1 VDDLVDRLAIRRG
14 QHAIT
19 NNDDRTETMTGTA
32 VVFSGLDWAVVAA
45 YFVVNTAICV
55 WCALQKEKNT
65 EDYFLASRSAGWI
78 LIGSSI
84 FASNI
89 GAEHLIGLAGSGAD
103 SGMAFAHWELHS
115 YLVLVLGWVFAP
127 FYLRAKI
134 FTTPEFLEKRYTP
147 ATRTVLSGIFLV
159 SYILTKASVTI
170 FAGAFAIQTILGYQH
185 VNVPLLGETDFFW
198 FAATSLVV
206 VTGIFV
212 ILGGMKSVLWTEA
225 MHVPV
230 LLAGSTVLLIVGL
243 GQIGGMDAL
252 RAANPETIHLWRP
265 LSTTAE
271 TQGFPGF
278 LFDPSATP
286 WLGVL
291 LCSPIIGLWYWCTD
305 QYIVQR
311 VLTGKSLRESRRGTI
326 FAAYLKLAPLFIFLL
341 PGMIA
346 VALYKQ
352 GAPGFET
359 IGDNPQGAFP
369 VLVSSLLPVGLR
381 GLVLAGMLSALMSA
395 LASLFNSTATLFT
408 VDFYKRLRPQS
419 SEKQLVFVGR
429 IATGAVIVLGML
441 WIPFLQDLGKGQLYT
456 YLQLVQSLL
465 APSIAAVFML
475 GIFAHG
481 VTPKSGLVGIIT
493 GFVIGMARLIFQA
506 LHEVKHVEWP
516 SFIQTLVDINWLYFS
531 FLLFVFTCAVIFIVS
546 MFTPKAPEAQI
557 AGLTYSSVTKEM
569 TAEDRESFGFWE
581 IFHTVVIVGI
591 ILGIY
596 IYFW

>member
-1 VDDLVDRLAIRRG
+1 
-14 QHAIT
+14 
-19 NNDDRTETMTGTA
+19 MTGTA
-32 VVFSGLDWAVVAA
+32 VSFSALDWTVVAL
-45 YFVVNTAICV
+45 YFVVNTAICI
-55 WCALQKEKNT
+55 WCALQKEKDT
-65 EDYFLASRSAGWI
+65 TDYFLASRSAGWF

-127 FYLRAKI
+127 FYLRARI

-147 ATRTVLSGIFLV
+147 GTRTFLSFVFLV

-170 FAGAFAIQTILGYQH
+170 FAGAFAIQTILGYDRID
-185 VNVPLLGETDFFW
+185 VPLLGDTDFFW
-198 FAATSLVV
+198 FAAFSLVI
-206 VTGIFV
+206 VTGLFV
-212 ILGGMKSVLWTEA
+212 VLGGMKSVLWTEA

-230 LLAGSTVLLIVGL
+230 LLTGSTVLLVVGL
-243 GQIGGMDAL
+243 YQIGGLDAL

-265 LSTTAE
+265 LSTTPA

-291 LCSPIIGLWYWCTD
+291 LTSPIIGLWYWCTD

-311 VLTGKSLRESRRGTI
+311 VLTARNLKEARRGTM
-326 FAAYLKLAPLFIFLL
+326 FAGYLKLTPVFIFLL

-346 VALYKQ
+346 VALFKQ
-352 GAPGFET
+352 GTPGFES
-359 IGDNPQGAFP
+359 IGTNPQGAFP
-369 VLVSSLLPVGLR
+369 VLVSNLLPVGLR

-408 VDFYKRLRPQS
+408 VDFYKRLRPES
-419 SEKQLVFVGR
+419 SEKHLVQVGR
-429 IATGAVIVLGML
+429 VATAAVILLGML
-441 WIPFLQDLGKGQLYT
+441 WIPFLQELGRGQLYT

-475 GIFAHG
+475 GIFSNG
-481 VTPKSGLVGIIT
+481 VSPKSGLVGIAT
-493 GFVIGMARLIFQA
+493 GFVIGMLRLIFQA
-506 LHEVKHVEWP
+506 MHEMNGVQWP
-516 SFIQTLVDINWLYFS
+516 GLVQDLVDINWLYFS
-531 FLLFVFTCAVIFIVS
+531 FFLFVFTCIVIFVVS
-546 MFTPKAPEAQI
+546 AMTPKAPPEQI
-557 AGLTYSSVTKEM
+557 AGLTYSTVSREQL
-569 TAEDRESFGFWE
+569 AEEREGYGFWE

-591 ILGIY
+591 IATIY

>member
-1 VDDLVDRLAIRRG
+1 
-14 QHAIT
+14 
-19 NNDDRTETMTGTA
+19 MTGTA
-32 VVFSGLDWAVVAA
+32 VTFSSLDWTIVAL
-45 YFVVNTAICV
+45 YFVANTAICV
-55 WCALQKEKNT
+55 WCALMKERDT
-65 EDYFLASRSAGWI
+65 TDYFLASRGAGWF

-127 FYLRAKI
+127 FYLRANI
-134 FTTPEFLEKRYTP
+134 FTTPEFLERRYTP
-147 ATRTVLSGIFLV
+147 ATRTVLSLIFFV

-170 FAGAFAIQTILGYQH
+170 FAGAFAIQTILGYQSVH
-185 VNVPLLGETDFFW
+185 LPVLGEVDFFW
-198 FAATSLVV
+198 FAAFGLVT

-230 LLAGSTVLLIVGL
+230 LLTGSIVLLVVGMS
-243 GQIGGMDAL
+243 QIGGLDAL

-265 LSTTAE
+265 LSTTPA

-278 LFDPSATP
+278 LFDPSSTP

-291 LCSPIIGLWYWCTD
+291 LTSPIIGLWYWCTD

-311 VLTGKSLRESRRGTI
+311 VLTAKDLREARRGTM
-326 FAAYLKLAPLFIFLL
+326 FAGYLKLAPVFIFLL

-346 VALYKQ
+346 VALFKQ
-352 GAPGFET
+352 RVPGFES
-359 IGDNPQGAFP
+359 IGSNPQGAFP
-369 VLVSSLLPVGLR
+369 VLVSNLLPVGLR

-419 SEKQLVFVGR
+419 SERHLVLVGR
-429 IATGAVIVLGML
+429 LATAVVILRGMA

-475 GIFAHG
+475 GIFSRG
-481 VTPKSGLVGIIT
+481 VTPHSGLIGIVT
-493 GFVIGMARLIFQA
+493 GFIVGMLRLVLQA
-506 LHEVKHVEWP
+506 THEMYHIEWP
-516 SFIQTLVDINWLYFS
+516 GLVQAFVDINWLYFS
-531 FLLFVFTCAVIFIVS
+531 FLLFAFTCVLIFAVSAVTS
-546 MFTPKAPEAQI
+546 KAPPEQL
-557 AGLTYSSVTKEM
+557 AGLTYGSVTQEQNAA
-569 TAEDRESFGFWE
+569 TRASFGFWE
-581 IFHTVVIVGI
+581 IFHTGVILAI
-591 ILGIY
+591 IAGIY

>member
-1 VDDLVDRLAIRRG
+1 
-14 QHAIT
+14 
-19 NNDDRTETMTGTA
+19 MTGTA
-32 VVFSGLDWAVVAA
+32 VTFSALDWTIVAL
-45 YFVVNTAICV
+45 YFLANTAICV
-55 WCALQKEKNT
+55 WCALMKERDT
-65 EDYFLASRSAGWI
+65 TDYFLASRSAGWF

-127 FYLRAKI
+127 FYLRANV
-134 FTTPEFLEKRYTP
+134 FTTPEFLERRYTP
-147 ATRTVLSGIFLV
+147 ATRTVLSLIFFV

-170 FAGAFAIQTILGYQH
+170 FAGAFAIQTILGYQSVH
-185 VNVPLLGETDFFW
+185 LPVLGEVDFFW
-198 FAATSLVV
+198 FAAFSLVT

-230 LLAGSTVLLIVGL
+230 LLTGSIVLLIVGL
-243 GQIGGMDAL
+243 TQIGGLDAL

-265 LSTTAE
+265 LSTTPA
-271 TQGFPGF
+271 TQGVPGF
-278 LFDPSATP
+278 LFDPSSTP

-291 LCSPIIGLWYWCTD
+291 LTSPIIGLWYWCTD

-311 VLTGKSLRESRRGTI
+311 VLTARDLREARRGTM
-326 FAAYLKLAPLFIFLL
+326 FAGYLKLAPVFIFLL

-346 VALYKQ
+346 VALFKQ
-352 GAPGFET
+352 GAPGFES
-359 IGDNPQGAFP
+359 IGSNPQGAFP
-369 VLVSSLLPVGLR
+369 VLVSNLLPVGLR

-419 SEKQLVFVGR
+419 SEGHLVFVGR
-429 IATGAVIVLGML
+429 LATAVVILLGML

-475 GIFAHG
+475 GIFSRG
-481 VTPKSGLVGIIT
+481 VTPHSGLIGIVT
-493 GFVIGMARLIFQA
+493 GFVVGMLRLILQA
-506 LHEVKHVEWP
+506 THEMYHIEWP
-516 SFIQTLVDINWLYFS
+516 GIVQAFVDINWLYFS
-531 FLLFVFTCAVIFIVS
+531 FFLFVFTCVLIFAVSAV
-546 MFTPKAPEAQI
+546 TKKASPEQL
-557 AGLTYSSVTKEM
+557 AGLTYGSVTQEQHAA
-569 TAEDRESFGFWE
+569 TRASFGFWE
-581 IFHTVVIVGI
+581 IFHTGVILAI
-591 ILGIY
+591 IAGIY

>member
-1 VDDLVDRLAIRRG
+1 
-14 QHAIT
+14 
-19 NNDDRTETMTGTA
+19 MTGTA
-32 VVFSGLDWAVVAA
+32 VSFSGLDWAVVAL
-45 YFVVNTAICV
+45 YFVVNTGICI
-55 WCALQKEKNT
+55 WAAMLKEKDT
-65 EDYFLASRSAGWI
+65 TDYFLASRNAGWF

-89 GAEHLIGLAGSGAD
+89 GAEHLIGLAGSGAG

-115 YLVLVLGWVFAP
+115 YLILVLGWIFAP

-134 FTTPEFLEKRYTP
+134 FTTPEFLERRYTP
-147 ATRTVLSGIFLV
+147 STRLFLSVIFLV

-170 FAGAFAIQTILGYQH
+170 FAGAFAIQTILGYQVVH
-185 VNVPLLGETDFFW
+185 LPLLGEVDFFW
-198 FAATSLVV
+198 FAASSLVII
-206 VTGIFV
+206 TGVFV

-230 LLAGSTVLLIVGL
+230 LLVGSAVLLVVGL
-243 GQIGGMDAL
+243 SQIGGLDAM

-265 LSTTAE
+265 LSTSPE

-278 LFDPSATP
+278 LFDESTTP

-291 LCSPIIGLWYWCTD
+291 LASPIIGLWYWCTD

-311 VLTGKSLRESRRGTI
+311 VLTAKNLKEARRGTM
-326 FAAYLKLAPLFIFLL
+326 FAAYLKLAPVFIFLL

-346 VALYKQ
+346 VALWKQ
-352 GAPGFET
+352 GVPGFESMET
-359 IGDNPQGAFP
+359 NPQGAFP
-369 VLVSSLLPVGLR
+369 ILVSNLLPIGLK

-419 SEKQLVFVGR
+419 SERHLVLVGR
-429 IATGAVIVLGML
+429 LATGAVIVLGMA

-465 APSIAAVFML
+465 APSIAAVFMA
-475 GIFAHG
+475 GIFFDR
-481 VTPKSGLVGIIT
+481 VTPRSGMVGIVSGFAIGMLRLILQAT
-493 GFVIGMARLIFQA
+493 HEMYGIQWPGFVQGF
-506 LHEVKHVEWP
+506 
-516 SFIQTLVDINWLYFS
+516 VDINWLYFS
-531 FLLFVFTCAVIFIVS
+531 FLLFVFTCVLIFAVS
-546 MFTPKAPEAQI
+546 AFTPKAPPEKL
-557 AGLTYSSVTKEM
+557 AGLTYRTVSREQTQ
-569 TAEDRESFGFWE
+569 AERTTYGFWE
-581 IFHTVVIVGI
+581 VFHTCAVLAIIVA
-591 ILGIY
+591 IY

>member
-1 VDDLVDRLAIRRG
+1 
-14 QHAIT
+14 
-19 NNDDRTETMTGTA
+19 MTGTA
-32 VVFSGLDWAVVAA
+32 VTFSSLDWTIVAL
-45 YFVVNTAICV
+45 YFVANTAICV
-55 WCALQKEKNT
+55 WCALMKERDT
-65 EDYFLASRSAGWI
+65 TDYFLASRTAGWF

-127 FYLRAKI
+127 FYLRANI
-134 FTTPEFLEKRYTP
+134 FTTPEFLERRYTP
-147 ATRTVLSGIFLV
+147 ATRTVLSLIFFV

-170 FAGAFAIQTILGYQH
+170 FAGAFAIQTILGYQS
-185 VNVPLLGETDFFW
+185 VQLPVLGEVDFFW
-198 FAATSLVV
+198 FAAFSLVTI
-206 VTGIFV
+206 TGVFV

-230 LLAGSTVLLIVGL
+230 LLTGSIVLLIVGL
-243 GQIGGMDAL
+243 SQIGGLDAL

-265 LSTTAE
+265 LSTTPA
-271 TQGFPGF
+271 TQGVPGF
-278 LFDPSATP
+278 LFDPSSTP

-291 LCSPIIGLWYWCTD
+291 LTSPIIGLWYWCTD

-311 VLTGKSLRESRRGTI
+311 VLTAKDLREARRGTM
-326 FAAYLKLAPLFIFLL
+326 FAAYLKLAPVFIFLL

-346 VALYKQ
+346 VALFKQ
-352 GAPGFET
+352 GAPGFES
-359 IGDNPQGAFP
+359 IGANPQGAFP
-369 VLVSSLLPVGLR
+369 VLVSNLLPVGLR

-419 SEKQLVFVGR
+419 SERHLVLVGR
-429 IATGAVIVLGML
+429 LATAVVILLGMA

-475 GIFAHG
+475 GIFSRG
-481 VTPKSGLVGIIT
+481 VTPHSGLIGIVT
-493 GFVIGMARLIFQA
+493 GFVVGMLRLVLQA
-506 LHEVKHVEWP
+506 THEMYHIEWP
-516 SFIQTLVDINWLYFS
+516 GLVQAFVDINWLYFS
-531 FLLFVFTCAVIFIVS
+531 FLLFVFTCALIFAVS
-546 MFTPKAPEAQI
+546 SVTKKAPPEQL
-557 AGLTYSSVTKEM
+557 AGLTYGSVTQEQDAA
-569 TAEDRESFGFWE
+569 TRASFGFWE
-581 IFHTVVIVGI
+581 LFHTGVILAI
-591 ILGIY
+591 IAGIY

>member
-1 VDDLVDRLAIRRG
+1 
-14 QHAIT
+14 
-19 NNDDRTETMTGTA
+19 MTGTA
-32 VVFSGLDWAVVAA
+32 VTFGALDWAVVAL
-45 YFVVNTAICV
+45 YFVANTGICIWAV
-55 WCALQKEKNT
+55 VTRGKST
-65 EDYFLASRSAGWI
+65 SDYFLASRSAGWF

-127 FYLRAKI
+127 FYLRAQI
-134 FTTPEFLEKRYTP
+134 FTTPEFLERRYTP
-147 ATRTVLSGIFLV
+147 GTRTFLSFIFLV

-170 FAGAFAIQTILGYQH
+170 FAGAFAIQTILGYEV
-185 VNVPLLGETDFFW
+185 VNLPLLGETDFFW
-198 FAATSLVV
+198 FSAFFLVIITGVFV
-206 VTGIFV
+206 VF
-212 ILGGMKSVLWTEA
+212 GGMKSVLWTEA

-230 LLAGSTVLLIVGL
+230 LLAGSAVLLFVGL
-243 GQIGGMDAL
+243 GEIGGLDAL

-265 LSTTAE
+265 LSTTPE

-278 LFDPSATP
+278 LFDPSNTP

-311 VLTGKSLRESRRGTI
+311 VLTARGLKEARRGTI
-326 FAAYLKLAPLFIFLL
+326 FAAYLKLAPVFIFLL

-352 GAPGFET
+352 GFPGFEG
-359 IGDNPQGAFP
+359 IGDNPQSAFP
-369 VLVSSLLPVGLR
+369 VLVSNLLPIGLR

-419 SEKQLVFVGR
+419 SEQHLVTVGR
-429 IATGAVIVLGML
+429 IATAGVIVLGML

-465 APSIAAVFML
+465 APSIAAVFMA
-475 GIFAHG
+475 GIFSSY
-481 VTPKSGLVGIIT
+481 VTPKSGLWGIVA
-493 GFVIGMARLIFQA
+493 GFVIGMTRLVLQA
-506 LHEVKHVEWP
+506 LHETQGIEWP
-516 SFIQTLVDINWLYFS
+516 SLIQAFVDVNWLYFS
-531 FLLFVFTCAVIFIVS
+531 FLLFVFTCLLILVVS
-546 MFTPKAPEAQI
+546 QFTPKASAGQL
-557 AGLTYSSVTKEM
+557 AGLTYSSVSSAQN
-569 TAEDRESFGFWE
+569 AEDRQSYGFWE
-581 IFHTVVIVGI
+581 VFHTCVIVGI
-591 ILGIY
+591 IASIY

>member
-1 VDDLVDRLAIRRG
+1 
-14 QHAIT
+14 
-19 NNDDRTETMTGTA
+19 MTGTA
-32 VVFSGLDWAVVAA
+32 VSFSGIDWAVVAL
-45 YFVVNTAICV
+45 YFLVNTGICV

-65 EDYFLASRSAGWI
+65 EDYFLASRSAGWF

-103 SGMAFAHWELHS
+103 SGVAFAHWELHS

-127 FYLRAKI
+127 FYLRANI

-147 ATRTVLSGIFLV
+147 ATRTVLSVIFLF

-185 VNVPLLGETDFFW
+185 VNVPLLGQVDFFW
-198 FAATSLVV
+198 FAAFSLVI
-206 VTGIFV
+206 VTGVFV
-212 ILGGMKSVLWTEA
+212 VLGGMKSVLWTEA

-230 LLAGSTVLLIVGL
+230 LLTGSTVLLIVGL
-243 GQIGGMDAL
+243 AKIGGMDAL

-265 LSTTAE
+265 LSTTAA

-311 VLTGKSLRESRRGTI
+311 VLTGKSLKESRRGTI
-326 FAAYLKLAPLFIFLL
+326 FASYLKLSPLFIFLL

-346 VALYKQ
+346 VALYKA
-352 GAPGFET
+352 GTPGFES
-359 IGDNPQGAFP
+359 IGQNPQGAFP

-419 SEKQLVFVGR
+419 TEKHLVFVGR
-429 IATGAVIVLGML
+429 VATAAIILLGMA
-441 WIPFLQDLGKGQLYT
+441 WIPFLQDLGRGQLYT

-465 APSIAAVFML
+465 APAIAAVFML

-481 VTPKSGLVGIIT
+481 VTPKSGLIGIIT
-493 GFVIGMARLIFQA
+493 GFLLGMARLVFQA
-506 LHEVKHVEWP
+506 THEMYHIQWP
-516 SFIQTLVDINWLYFS
+516 GPIQTLVDINWLYFS
-531 FLLFVFTCAVIFIVS
+531 FFLFVFTCVLILVVS
-546 MFTPKAPEAQI
+546 QFTPKAPEAQL
-557 AGLTYSSVTKEM
+557 AGLTYKSVTKEQ
-569 TAEDRESFGFWE
+569 TADDRTSYGFWE
-581 IFHTVVIVGI
+581 IFHTAVIVGI
-591 ILGIY
+591 IVSIY